1 MKKHILKYLFAAC
14 ILFLGI
20 KNSSA
25 AVHTFDWNGS
35 TSLLGIYPWELAT
48 NWTETGGTGDIPG
61 SASTDIVRIGTN
73 VSFTNQPTLSS
84 SVTVASITFG
94 STVSTHATTIN
105 VSGTNVPYYIYTPA
119 TLTVTGAGAVLT
131 TGSISINYTAG
142 APSNDLSLY
151 QVTFTGTGSIVCTGN
166 FTVGNTSVTPNSST
180 ANVSA
185 LSTTITQLTID
196 GNIIFNSVGNNS
208 NAINYPYFSLDANK
222 CTLLGQMQFVPTN
235 NPTNNIAGDVNTNYH
250 YEAGFCMDTYTTA
263 TTLELKNP
271 TPAILNSVF
280 AVDFANYGN
289 NGTVIY
295 DDPTSTD
302 TQVVYTSNSTAVGT
316 LPYNYMYLIFGGAST
331 KQPVGGALTVG
342 YNWTSGGTGT
352 VDLATNAPTIT
363 VQDNW
368 SNSTNVTGGT
378 GSITV
383 GGNMTNTTGTASLA
397 KGALTVG
404 GNMTI
409 TSGTIKGSTTSGTTT
424 VGGILTNNGT
434 LTCNAETMTFGS
446 GINNSTITAG
456 TGTLTFNGSYQ
467 NNSPG
472 TFTCGSGSVVFG
484 GNYTNTGSFT
494 AAAGM
499 VYFTGAAPT
508 LLDNS
513 TGGTVFNNV
522 TFNGSGTAAISSG
535 TGNFAISATGSLY
548 MVSPAKLT
556 AGTTT
561 VGGAGYLTI
570 MSGAS
575 FTGTVY
581 TPSGTTITGNINV
594 QRYIS
599 SGTGTRG
606 YRLLSSP
613 VNVSLSTAGA
623 GNLGLTYINTNATF
637 GGTTYYGAFTEGPGT
652 GFTTNGSTNPII
664 YLYDESRPTANSSY
678 VDGKNIGV
686 NSITGSTGSP
696 AYSVTTLGGA
706 PAVTTAGVS
715 VPVGNSYLFYFV
727 GSNQSTVVTSTRV
740 PDATTLT
747 ATGYLNQGT
756 TIPVKFWKTSSTTIP
771 YDVTTGTTNYG
782 LNQIGNPYAS
792 TIDLTKLYSDN
803 YSATTNPINP
813 AFYELL
819 PGGNY
824 ISYNASTGAT
834 SDTRASKYIVSG
846 QGFLVKAGGASPAET
861 ITFKEDQKIAYPSGF
876 TSSTTPKMMLDVP
889 VSPALASSS
898 SHTLNSLPSAAKR
911 TDALTLPLPDTSSG
925 PPGGLHLQL
934 TLDSNDFAQTG
945 IYFSNAASD
954 KYVPSEDA
962 MQVDGGM
969 SLVYLSSFSSDSV
982 LLAINTMAGYT
993 YGKRVRLY
1001 VNAVSSGVY
1010 TLSMPDIAGVDTT
1023 NYNIFLVDNQ
1033 KQDSLD
1039 MVHYKTYSFN
1049 INTSDT
1055 TSFGSNRFVLAIDH
1069 KPVPQYILATFSG
1082 QKVSTGVQ
1090 LNWTAVNA
1098 GTYTGYTLQKLNASG
1113 GYDSLY
1119 SVQSDTSITAYSYI
1133 DTHPIIGS
1141 NVYRLKQNGLTGA
1154 ITYSASI
1161 TVGFNSTTP
1170 TGALTLYPNPA
1181 SSTINATITSSTI
1194 NTPAYVVNIYNS
1206 LGSLV
1211 DHQTVSGITWSNDV
1225 SSYKQGIYVL
1235 QVKDING
1242 NIIGQSK
1249 FVKVQ

>member
-1 MKKHILKYLFAAC
+1 MKKLVVNYLLAAC
-14 ILFLGI
+14 LVLLGI
-20 KNSSA
+20 QNA
-25 AVHTFDWNGS
+25 FAVHTFDWNGS
-35 TSLLGIYPWELAT
+35 TSVLGVYPWALAT
-48 NWTETGGTGDIPG
+48 NWTETGGTGDVPG
-61 SASTDIVRIGTN
+61 SAGTDIVRFGTN
-73 VSFTNQPTLSS
+73 VSFTNQPTLTY
-84 SVTVASITFG
+84 SVTVASVTIG
-94 STVSTHATTIN
+94 STTATHTGSIN
-105 VSGTNVPYYIYTPA
+105 ISGTNVPYYVYNPL
-119 TLTVTGAGAVLT
+119 TLTVTGTGVVLT
-131 TGSISINYTAG
+131 TGSIAINHTAG
-142 APSNDLSLY
+142 APADDLSLF
-151 QVTFTGTGSIVCTGN
+151 QTTFTGTGSIVCTGN
-166 FTVGNTSVTPNSST
+166 FTVGSTSVTPNSGT

-208 NAINYPYFSLDANK
+208 NAIDYPYFSLDANK

-235 NPTNNIAGDVNTNYH
+235 NPANNIAGDVNTNYH
-250 YEAGFCMDTYTTA
+250 YEGGFCMDTYTTA
-263 TTLELKNP
+263 TTLELENP
-271 TPAILNSVF
+271 APAVLNSVF

-295 DDPTSTD
+295 DDPASTD

-316 LPYNYMYLIFGGAST
+316 LPYNYMNLIFGGAST

-352 VDLATNAPTIT
+352 VDLATNNPVIT
-363 VQDNW
+363 VGGNW
-368 SNSTNVTGGT
+368 NNSTNVTCGT
-378 GSITV
+378 GSVTV
-383 GGNMTNTTGTASLA
+383 GGDMTNTTGTVSLA
-397 KGALTVG
+397 KGDLTVG

-424 VGGILTNNGT
+424 VGGMLTNSGT

-446 GINNSTITAG
+446 GVNNATISAG
-456 TGTLTFNGSYQ
+456 TNALTFNGSFQ
-467 NNSPG
+467 NNTAA
-472 TFTCGSGSVVFG
+472 TFACGAGKVNFG

-499 VYFTGAAPT
+499 VYFTGASPA

-513 TGGTVFNNV
+513 TAGTIFNNV

-535 TGNFAISATGSLY
+535 SGNFAISATGSLY

-561 VGGAGYLTI
+561 TGGAGYLTV
-570 MSGAS
+570 MSGAAS
-575 FTGTVY
+575 TGTVY

-599 SGTGTRG
+599 SGSGTRG

-623 GNLGLTYINTNATF
+623 GNVGLAYINTNATF
-637 GGTTYYGAFTEGPGT
+637 GGTTYYGGFTEGPGT

-664 YLYDESRPTANSSY
+664 YLYDESRPTDNSSF
-678 VDGKNIGV
+678 VAGKNIGV
-686 NSITGSTGSP
+686 DAITGSSGSP
-696 AYSVTTLGGA
+696 AYSVTTLGGK
-706 PAVTTAGVS
+706 PATTTAGVS
-715 VPVGNSYLFYFV
+715 VPVGNSYLYYFV
-727 GSNQSTVVTSTRV
+727 GSNQSTVVAATRV

-756 TIPVKFWKTSSTTIP
+756 TIPVKFWKTGSTTIP

-803 YSATTNPINP
+803 YNATTNPINP

-861 ITFKEDQKIAYPSGF
+861 ITFNEDQKIAYPSGF
-876 TSSTTPKMMLDVP
+876 TSSTTPKMMLNVAHNRTA
-889 VSPALASSS
+889 AL
-898 SHTLNSLPSAAKR
+898 LP
-911 TDALTLPLPDTSSG
+911 PLPDSNAT
-925 PPGGLHLQL
+925 PGALHLQL
-934 TLDSNDFAQTG
+934 TLDSNNFAQTG
-945 IYFSNAASD
+945 VYFSNIASD
-954 KYVPSEDA
+954 KFVPSEDA
-962 MQVDGGM
+962 VQVDGGM
-969 SLVYLSSFSSDSV
+969 TEVYLSSYSSDSV

-1010 TLSMPDIAGVDTT
+1010 TFSLPDIAGMDTI
-1023 NYNIFLVDNQ
+1023 NYNIFLIDNQ

-1039 MVHYKTYSFN
+1039 MVHYKNYSFN
-1049 INTSDT
+1049 LNTADT
-1055 TSFGSNRFVLAIDH
+1055 TSFGSARFVLAIDH
-1069 KPVPQYILATFSG
+1069 KPVPKYVLATFSG
-1082 QKVSTGVQ
+1082 QKVPAGVQ
-1090 LNWTAVNA
+1090 LNWTGVNA
-1098 GTYTGYTLQKLNASG
+1098 GIYTGYTLQKLNASG

-1133 DTHPIIGS
+1133 DTHPIIGN

-1161 TVGFNSTTP
+1161 TVGYNSTAP
-1170 TGALTLYPNPA
+1170 AGALTLYPNPA
-1181 SSTINATITSSTI
+1181 SSTLNATITSSTI
-1194 NTPAYVVNIYNS
+1194 NTPAYTVNIYNS
-1206 LGSLV
+1206 LGSQV
-1211 DHQTVSGITWSNDV
+1211 DHQTVSGSTWSYDV
-1225 SSYKQGIYVL
+1225 SSYKQGIYVM
-1235 QVKDING
+1235 QVKDTNG
-1242 NIIGQSK
+1242 NVIGQSK
-1249 FVKVQ
+1249 FVKVR